1 MRRTFASDL
10 VVPLGGLT
18 SFAVSGALVGVRGE
32 IHPEVT
38 ALTLAAVVA
47 LAGRLGG
54 RAAGATAAVVAAL
67 SFDFMHT
74 KPYLS
79 LKIANTD
86 DILTTVLLLLVGLIV
101 GGLATSADADKR
113 RVRDAKADPGGLG
126 RVLDVARTSSPEDV
140 QLSVRA
146 ELLGLLELHDCWFTT
161 DTVLLP
167 MLGIH
172 GELNMAGL
180 RYTHDG
186 FELPRDG
193 VAIEVASYGKTYG
206 YLVCLPTAGVGTS
219 LEQRRVAVELA
230 NVLGLAM
237 STRSEAA

>member
-1 MRRTFASDL
+1 MRSSLLDDIAL
-10 VVPLGGLT
+10 PLGGLA
-18 SFAVSGALVGVRGE
+18 SFAVAGALVGVRGE
-32 IHPEVT
+32 IRPEVT
-38 ALTLAAVVA
+38 ALTLAAIVA

-54 RAAGATAAVVAAL
+54 RAAGVTAAVVAAL

-86 DILTTVLLLLVGLIV
+86 DILTTILLLVVGLIV
-101 GGLATSADADKR
+101 GGLAARADADR
-113 RVRDAKADPGGLG
+113 RRARAAKADPGWLA

-167 MLGIH
+167 MLGVH
-172 GELNMAGL
+172 GELNMPEL
-180 RYTHDG
+180 RYTHEG

-219 LEQRRVAVELA
+219 LERRRVAVELA
-230 NVLGLAM
+230 NVFGLAM